1 MSLQLLMLISILLVL
16 TSVESVA
23 VVVVLSSVDNY
34 FADVGQYF
42 VCYAFVCPGTILSN
56 VSSITS
62 VDNAAWPALVPRDTL
77 GRGVYFRFNSDQEKR
92 EFVVEGVFYVAIQT
106 TSWFEPCMTKKLILR
121 PSLL

>member
-1 MSLQLLMLISILLVL
+1 MLASILYVTRLFVL
-16 TSVESVA
+16 EPS
-23 VVVVLSSVDNY
+23 
-34 FADVGQYF
+34 
-42 VCYAFVCPGTILSN
+42 CPM
-56 VSSITS
+56 VPSITS

-106 TSWFEPCMTKKLILR
+106 TSWFEPCMTNQLILR

>member
-1 MSLQLLMLISILLVL
+1 MSLQLLMLINILLVL
-16 TSVESVA
+16 TSVESVV
-23 VVVVLSSVDNY
+23 VVVVLTIVDNN
-34 FADVGQYF
+34 FAGVGLNF

-62 VDNAAWPALVPRDTL
+62 VDNAAWPALVPRGTL
-77 GRGVYFRFNSDQEKR
+77 GRGVYFRFNSDHEKR

-106 TSWFEPCMTKKLILR
+106 TSWFEPCMTNKLILR